1 MRSRILYPEI
11 FYKDFKD
18 FFDNKKRLCELNK
31 VGKIG
36 MQEWT
41 SAIERTM
48 EHIAEK
54 NSIKKRGHN
63 KKNSRKSKAEL
74 LCVDYNFFEK
84 EENLNELHVNNFP
97 IISVEH
103 ENVAKRDR
111 IIYNFNK
118 LINLRS
124 QLKVLICY
132 LPIKEDKI
140 KLIREFADF
149 FKNMNARYDDKY
161 LIIIGNSTM
170 CSSDEFEGFTI
181 YPTGFWKANE

>member
-1 MRSRILYPEI
+1 M
-11 FYKDFKD
+11 
-18 FFDNKKRLCELNK
+18 
-31 VGKIG
+31 
-36 MQEWT
+36 
-41 SAIERTM
+41 
-48 EHIAEK
+48 
-54 NSIKKRGHN
+54 
-63 KKNSRKSKAEL
+63 
-74 LCVDYNFFEK
+74 DYNFFEK